1 MIDKKSKRIVLLK
14 DELDYIFK
22 HFGSIFNSTGKYFL
36 MKLAKGEKKIDFNNF
51 FLSIDDKY
59 VVRSVGF
66 LEKFGTLY
74 DLLVY
79 LLAML
84 KE

>member
-1 MIDKKSKRIVLLK
+1 
-14 DELDYIFK
+14 
-22 HFGSIFNSTGKYFL
+22 

-74 DLLVY
+74 DLLVD